1 MITPISL
8 ESDIDVVRGQI
19 DRARRIGATRFH
31 IDIID
36 GLFADNITVAPA
48 DLQALDLSEINVDFH
63 LLVDDPAEWL
73 EECVALKPARIF
85 AQIERMGSIEYFVQ
99 ALRSYGTVQVG
110 LGIGL
115 HTPIESLTDAI
126 LGQTDAVLLMA
137 IEPGFGGS
145 PFHPEVLPKIH
156 ELRSRWD
163 GWIVIDG
170 GITPSR
176 YTQVHLAGASEAG
189 ANSAL
194 WKGDFED
201 NFRKFAEEEAQW

>member
-19 DRARRIGATRFH
+19 DRARRVGAQRFH

-48 DLQALDLSEINVDFH
+48 DLQSVNLTGIDVDLH

-73 EECVALKPARIF
+73 EECIALSPARIF
-85 AQIERMGSIEYFVQ
+85 AQIERMGSIEYFIS
-99 ALRSYGTVQVG
+99 ALRGYGTSKVG
-110 LGIGL
+110 IGVGL
-115 HTPIESLTDAI
+115 HTPLDILTDEI
-126 LGQTDAVLLMA
+126 LRDVDGVLLMA
-137 IEPGFGGS
+137 IEPGFGGT
-145 PFHPEVLPKIH
+145 PFHEAVLPKIR

-170 GITPSR
+170 GITPET
-176 YTQVHLAGASEAG
+176 YTQVHTAGASEAG

-194 WKGDFED
+194 WKGNFEE
-201 NFRKFAEEEAQW
+201 NFTKFMDEEARW